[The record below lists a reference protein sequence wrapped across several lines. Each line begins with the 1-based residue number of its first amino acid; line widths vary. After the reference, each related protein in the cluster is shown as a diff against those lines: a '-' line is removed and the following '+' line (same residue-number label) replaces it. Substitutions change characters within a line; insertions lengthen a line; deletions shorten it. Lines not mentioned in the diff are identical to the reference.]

1 MLCTFNRDC
10 EMNGRRVC
18 AESFKKYMEFRLIT
32 LHGKT
37 TSHCGKISIKSLLNQ
52 SNLIFLN

>member
-1 MLCTFNRDC
+1 MLCTFNRNC

-37 TSHCGKISIKSLLNQ
+37 TSHCGKISIITLNQ